1 MPPPRGTPPR
11 RGPALGALVTCVT
24 LAVAFSGP
32 VGASGS
38 PDSTTT
44 TTTVPGTTTSTT
56 PGTTTTSTTV
66 RPSRPVTRPRTPP
79 RSSTCD
85 RNPFASPAVRAFLAS
100 RVGSITAGIYC
111 PATGAT
117 YLYRPGVL
125 QITAS
130 MVKIDILATLLHEDQ
145 VDHGS
150 LSPAVR
156 EAATTMIE
164 QSDNATA
171 QMLWNDIGGFG
182 LSTNWR
188 GTGGY
193 YAISAF
199 NALVGM
205 RQSVTSWG
213 WGTMLTTPADYL
225 RLLRAIWLPGRLL
238 DPAAAQ
244 VERQLME
251 NVIPAQRF
259 GVPAGVPADAIV
271 GVKDGWLPDASDG
284 WQVNSAGY
292 VHQGSTTYLA
302 VLMSAGDPTETYG
315 IATLSGL
322 GDLLW
327 RLESRAPRP

>member
-1 MPPPRGTPPR
+1 M
-11 RGPALGALVTCVT
+11 
-24 LAVAFSGP
+24 
-32 VGASGS
+32 
-38 PDSTTT
+38 
-44 TTTVPGTTTSTT
+44 
-56 PGTTTTSTTV
+56 
-66 RPSRPVTRPRTPP
+66 
-79 RSSTCD
+79 
-85 RNPFASPAVRAFLAS
+85 RAFLAS

-117 YLYRPGVL
+117 YLYRPGVE

-150 LSPAVR
+150 LSPAER
-156 EAATTMIE
+156 DAATTMIE
-164 QSDNATA
+164 QSNNQSA
-171 QMLWNDIGGFG
+171 QMLWNQIGGFG

-199 NALVGM
+199 DALVGM

-213 WGTMLTTPADYL
+213 WGTMRTTPADYL
-225 RLLRAIWLPGRLL
+225 RLLRAIWLPSRLL
-238 DPAAAQ
+238 DPASAE

-251 NVIPAQRF
+251 HVVPWQRF
-259 GVPAGVPADAIV
+259 GVPSGVPATAVV
-271 GVKDGWLPDASDG
+271 GVKDGWLPDPPAG

-302 VLMSAGDPTETYG
+302 VLMSTDPTETYG
-315 IATLSGL
+315 IATLDGL
-322 GDLLW
+322 GSLLW
-327 RLESRAPRP
+327 RRESRDSRR